1 MQEALSELLDRL
13 DLEQIEVNLFR
24 TTSPNEGWQSVF
36 GGQVLAQALVAAS
49 GTVDDKGKTAH
60 SLHAYFLRPGDMGLP
75 IVYNVDRIR
84 DGKSFTTRR
93 VVAIQNGRPIFNMA
107 VSFHQ
112 AETGLNHQ
120 VAIPDV
126 PGPLECLTEAQMREA
141 MMADAPPDFEVE
153 SATSRP
159 IEMRYVD
166 PLNEFKPEKMAPVQ
180 HVWFRTTEKMPDDI
194 RAHQCVLAYA
204 SDMTLL
210 DTSVRPHAI
219 SWSDTRLQMASLDHA
234 MWFHRPFKVDSWL
247 LYAQDSP
254 SSSSA
259 KGFNRGSVFTES
271 GELVTSVAQEGLMRL
286 HSSGLP

>member
-1 MQEALSELLDRL
+1 MKEALHELLDRF

-49 GTVDDKGKTAH
+49 RTMDDAGKVAH
-60 SLHAYFLRPGDMGLP
+60 SMHAYFLRPGDMELP
-75 IVYNVDRIR
+75 IVYSVDRIR

-93 VVAIQNGRPIFNMA
+93 VVAIQKGRAIFSMA
-107 VSFHQ
+107 VSFHRV
-112 AETGLNHQ
+112 ETGLQHH
-120 VAIPDV
+120 VDMPVV
-126 PGPLECLTEAQMREA
+126 PGPLECATEAEMREN
-141 MMADAPPDFEVE
+141 MLADAPPDFKYEPE
-153 SATSRP
+153 RSRP

-180 HVWFRTTEKMPDDI
+180 YVWFRTTGKMPDDI
-194 RAHQCVLAYA
+194 RLNQCLLAYA

-219 SWSDTRLQMASLDHA
+219 SWNDRRLQMASLDHA
-234 MWFHRPFKVDSWL
+234 MWFHRPFKIDEWL

-254 SSSSA
+254 SSSGA
-259 KGFNRGSVFTES
+259 KGFNRGSIFTQS

-286 HSSGLP
+286 HN